1 MSRQS
6 LTPPERETVIV
17 FSDEGDVATVTTHQ
31 RPILTKLRNNPAAVE
46 VEDLRY
52 GATDGARFEIPK
64 ALISFRS
71 KRRQGGP
78 GNPDA
83 LARARAARE
92 AAA

>member
-1 MSRQS
+1 MRQS

-17 FSDEGDVATVTTHQ
+17 FSDDSDMATVTTHQ
-31 RPILTKLRNNPAAVE
+31 RPILTKLRSNPAAVE

-52 GATDGARFEIPK
+52 GTTDGARFEIPR

-71 KRRQGGP
+71 KRRQGGS

-83 LARARAARE
+83 LRKARE
-92 AAA
+92 AQDRS